1 MKFLSNISYNNIDKG
16 IEFLQKNKLEYNL
29 YKDEKTIFHVY
40 WYGTLTRKQ
49 LLCINSYLKTQNLNK
64 TKLWIWIDY
73 KTYTEENINIIPK
86 HKNIEIKKY
95 TPDIEAKGTIFENK
109 KFINNENYIKFRSD
123 CARLLFLYNYGGLY
137 YDLDMILLKDF
148 APLLNIEYCYTWS
161 DKNRGNNGILR
172 LKKQSD
178 NCKHIMSKYNEDIRK
193 NIATNKIIFTN
204 DLNIYCLPS
213 VLFDPVWILHDKKSK
228 SKYSK
233 LNNFDNFFKA
243 TDEDISNFF
252 DNKIYAYHWHSR
264 NNFKIEKNSYFEK
277 FELKFKL

>member
-1 MKFLSNISYNNIDKG
+1 MKYLLNISYNNIDKG
-16 IEFLQKNKLEYNL
+16 IEYLQKNKLEFSSDKN
-29 YKDEKTIFHVY
+29 EITIFHVY
-40 WYGTLTRKQ
+40 WYGILTRKQ
-49 LLCINSYLKTQNLNK
+49 LLCINSYLKTQDLEK
-64 TKLWIWIDY
+64 TKLWVWLDY
-73 KTYTEENINIIPK
+73 KTFIDTNLNLIPK

-95 TPDIEAKGTIFENK
+95 VPDSEAKGTLFENK
-109 KFINNENYIKFRSD
+109 KFINNENYLKFRSD

-148 APLLNIEYCYTWS
+148 NSLLNLEFCYTWS

-178 NCKHIMSKYNEDIRK
+178 NCKHIMSKYKEGINM
-193 NIATNKIIFTN
+193 NIGTNKVIFTN

-213 VLFDPVWILHDKKSK
+213 ILFDPVWILHDNKVK

-233 LNNFDNFFKA
+233 LNNFDNFFKT

-252 DNKIYAYHWHSR
+252 DNQCYSYHWHSR
-264 NNFKIEKNSYFEK
+264 NNAKIEKNSYFEK
-277 FELKFKL
+277 FESKFLN